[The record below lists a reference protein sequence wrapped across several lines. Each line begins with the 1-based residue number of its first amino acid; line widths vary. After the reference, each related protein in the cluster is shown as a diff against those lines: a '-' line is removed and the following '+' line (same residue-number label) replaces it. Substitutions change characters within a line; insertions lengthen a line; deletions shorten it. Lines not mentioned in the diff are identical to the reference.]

1 MNVKRDDDN
10 MSLVSSKFRIIDLNT
25 KINLPLFR
33 ETGYREWIDY
43 GDDNLFPQFL
53 QDVYIMKSITQ
64 KTIINRKQKM
74 IAGEGWKKPTSP
86 ELMRFWK
93 NSFSD
98 DTLDEILI
106 KVAYDLE
113 INAGFALNII
123 WSQDGNSIAQIEHI
137 PFETVRVDKNNGKSG
152 EPDYY
157 WVSDD
162 WSNTRKY
169 KPVKKQA
176 YSKKYKQE
184 KSQILYKAEY
194 IPGSRMF
201 YPIPTYYSSIN
212 WILSEWEISN
222 FHRSTIQSGFNAGFI
237 LNFAT
242 GVPSPEEIE
251 TAYREIQNKYTGT
264 WNAGK
269 FILTFSNGQD
279 EAPKLEPIP
288 LADTDARY
296 TSLNDL
302 IRSNIFV
309 ANEVV
314 NPEIFGIS
322 VPGQLGGKQQ
332 MVEGLE
338 IFQAVYINY
347 KQKLI
352 EDCFNKLKDANGI
365 VENLVINK
373 YEIDKQKI
381 VTTNEG
387 L

>member
-1 MNVKRDDDN
+1 MNIKRNDDKVFSN
-10 MSLVSSKFRIIDLNT
+10 SFRVIDLNT

-33 ETGYREWIDY
+33 ETGFREWIDY

-74 IAGEGWKKPTSP
+74 IAGGGFKQPVSEDLK
-86 ELMRFWK
+86 LFWK
-93 NSFSD
+93 NRFSD
-98 DTLDEILI
+98 DNLDDILI
-106 KVAYDLE
+106 KVAFDLE
-113 INAGFALNII
+113 INGGFALNVI
-123 WSQDGNSIAQIEHI
+123 WSNDGETIAEIEHI
-137 PFETVRVDKNNGKSG
+137 PFETVRVDKNNGMSG
-152 EPDYY
+152 QPDYY

-162 WSNTRKY
+162 WSNMRKY
-169 KPVKKQA
+169 KPVKKQGF
-176 YSKKYKQE
+176 SQKYKQE

-194 IPGSRMF
+194 IPGARMF
-201 YPIPTYYSSIN
+201 YPIPSYYSSIN

-242 GVPSPEEIE
+242 GVPSPEEME
-251 TAYREIQNKYTGT
+251 VAYREIQNKYTGT
-264 WNAGK
+264 YNAGK

-322 VPGQLGGKQQ
+322 VPGQLGGKAQ
-332 MVEGLE
+332 MSEGLE
-338 IFQAVYINY
+338 IFQAVYVNY
-347 KQKLI
+347 KQKYI
-352 EDCFNKLKDANGI
+352 EDCFNKLKDVNKI
-365 VENLVINK
+365 QEDLVIQK
-373 YEIDKQKI
+373 YSLDVQKI
-381 VTTNEG
+381 N
-387 L
+387 LL

>member
-1 MNVKRDDDN
+1 MNIKRNDDKVFSN
-10 MSLVSSKFRIIDLNT
+10 SFRVIDLNT

-33 ETGYREWIDY
+33 ETGFREWIDY

-74 IAGEGWKKPTSP
+74 IAGGGFKKPVS
-86 ELMRFWK
+86 EDLRLFWK
-93 NSFSD
+93 NRFSD

-106 KVAYDLE
+106 KVAFDLE
-113 INAGFALNII
+113 INGGFALNVI
-123 WSQDGNSIAQIEHI
+123 WSQDGESIAEIEHI
-137 PFETVRVDKNNGKSG
+137 PFETVRVDKNNGTSG
-152 EPDYY
+152 QPDCY

-162 WSNTRKY
+162 WSNMRKY
-169 KPVKKQA
+169 KPVKKQGF
-176 YSKKYKQE
+176 SQKYKQE

-194 IPGSRMF
+194 IPGARMF
-201 YPIPTYYSSIN
+201 YPIPSYYSSIN

-242 GVPSPEEIE
+242 GVPSPEEME
-251 TAYREIQNKYTGT
+251 VAYREIQNKYTGT
-264 WNAGK
+264 YNAGK

-309 ANEVV
+309 ANEIV

-322 VPGQLGGKQQ
+322 VAGQLGNKAQ
-332 MVEGLE
+332 MSEGLE

-347 KQKLI
+347 KQKYI
-352 EDCFNKLKDANGI
+352 EDCFNKLKNVNKIQED
-365 VENLVINK
+365 LVIEK
-373 YEIDKQKI
+373 YSLDVQKI
-381 VTTNEG
+381 NI